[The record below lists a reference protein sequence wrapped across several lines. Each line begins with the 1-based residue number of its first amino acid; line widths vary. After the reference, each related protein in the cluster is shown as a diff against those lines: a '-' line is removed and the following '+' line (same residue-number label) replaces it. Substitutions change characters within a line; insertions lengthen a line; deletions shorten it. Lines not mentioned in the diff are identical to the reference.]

1 MQNLVEKECGSTNG
15 GDGSVHKVSHERAT
29 INMQSEPLLRYL
41 NGEITFTQWLENDT
55 SKSNTAREG
64 DEQGEGYSDS
74 DDDLADDDD
83 LANDDDDDDNN
94 ESLETSTPDAQ
105 NTDELQPVEQQP
117 CSSQLIGS
125 RMTDLLLEKPAAQK
139 ARKHGGTSVDEFFA
153 DIPTM
158 KRKKSKG
165 RPKRGTVPQKYRRQI
180 GEANLCC
187 AKGNYER
194 AKEICIDIIKQAPK
208 CAEPFQVLGMVYEM
222 QNDSEK
228 ALQFFLISAYL
239 KKSED
244 SEDWLKL
251 ASMSLEQGNYKQA
264 LACYNQ
270 ALKHNPD
277 DPTILWERA
286 AVCYQMGDVKKA
298 LEYYQVALKAFP
310 NDDLEKLMDLAV
322 EMATI
327 YHEQGSL
334 LDAIV
339 AMEAAFSRVQRC
351 SDFRAINMLAELYMT
366 AKQYSKSLK
375 LICTNCE
382 IRQESAP
389 VQTNTE
395 PLSLFA
401 NILGYEIEKSPQKM
415 KASLLCEVDLN
426 SKAKW
431 IIPDKVPIDLRVK
444 TVVCLIHLHCLQP
457 VKDIIAPLYFES
469 VDDVGD
475 LYLDVAEA
483 YAENSNYEEA
493 LPIFD
498 ILVTTEKYNQA
509 GVWLNKAQSLISLG
523 RLEEAAAACT
533 QVVSLAPSHLEA
545 RVQLS
550 SLLQQLGRHDKAIE
564 ILTSK
569 PDDGNSMEI
578 ADSASV
584 AESHSSES
592 QKDEPPEEIMEPQ
605 DFRLLYHKC
614 TLLKSQDR
622 MEDFIEAAQQM
633 FHVYFGDVSRK
644 PLNDII
650 AIAEVTKNSKVRR
663 TLSKKDASKKSV
675 VACDDSFVRK
685 EEWYEM
691 LKQLIIEMS
700 KRNMHEEAL
709 FLDMC
714 GLASK
719 QLIDLIQPQ
728 KELRFMS
735 IAALFLVGR
744 SRKAFDF
751 LRQVVAE
758 NPQSFLL
765 WNMLGRVVGHSQDSR
780 HHRYCL
786 RMLIKY
792 PDLLPLVVVNGHN
805 SFTAGSFKFAI
816 AEYIRAFRQCP
827 SDPLISLC
835 MGIQYIHLACQR
847 FPHKR
852 NSVVI
857 QGFMFMYQYMCLR
870 GKGQESYYNIGRA
883 FHQLGLNHF
892 AVHYYKLALD
902 SPYHNGSPDTSQQ
915 PQVSECYDL
924 HREAAYNL
932 SLIYRASGN
941 TDLARQIISK
951 YIVF

>member
-1 MQNLVEKECGSTNG
+1 
-15 GDGSVHKVSHERAT
+15 
-29 INMQSEPLLRYL
+29 
-41 NGEITFTQWLENDT
+41 
-55 SKSNTAREG
+55 
-64 DEQGEGYSDS
+64 
-74 DDDLADDDD
+74 
-83 LANDDDDDDNN
+83 
-94 ESLETSTPDAQ
+94 
-105 NTDELQPVEQQP
+105 
-117 CSSQLIGS
+117 
-125 RMTDLLLEKPAAQK
+125 
-139 ARKHGGTSVDEFFA
+139 
-153 DIPTM
+153 M

-375 LICTNCE
+375 VHPTNN
-382 IRQESAP
+382 I
-389 VQTNTE
+389 VF
-395 PLSLFA
+395 LSLGDETSTKGT
-401 NILGYEIEKSPQKM
+401 L
-415 KASLLCEVDLN
+415 DLN

-569 PDDGNSMEI
+569 GNATLILECNLFEM
-578 ADSASV
+578 
-584 AESHSSES
+584 
-592 QKDEPPEEIMEPQ
+592 

-650 AIAEVTKNSKVRR
+650 GKSHTIFLIEYRSTTLLSLCKIENAITSLQYISQLLALISQW
-663 TLSKKDASKKSV
+663 
-675 VACDDSFVRK
+675 
-685 EEWYEM
+685 EWNFS
-691 LKQLIIEMS
+691 LIIEMS